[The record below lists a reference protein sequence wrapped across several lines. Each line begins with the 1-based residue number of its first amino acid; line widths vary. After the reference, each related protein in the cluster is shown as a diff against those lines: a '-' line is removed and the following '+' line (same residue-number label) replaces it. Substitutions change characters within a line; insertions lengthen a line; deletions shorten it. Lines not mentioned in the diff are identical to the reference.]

1 MNLKKESLKKYA
13 VIVAG
18 GSGLRMGAALPK
30 QFLPLCGKPV
40 LWHSLNTFLHA
51 WSDIDIIL
59 VVPTDHLSA
68 SRDIINTTSDPARI
82 HITVG
87 GETRFHSV
95 KNGLDLISDHGI
107 VFVHDAVR
115 CLLTTNL
122 IHRCYEK
129 ALEKG
134 NAIPAI
140 QPIDTLRIETPDGS
154 QLIDRQQVR
163 IIQTPQTFYSD
174 IIKKAFEQE
183 YNASFTDEASVVEK
197 LGVAI
202 QLIEGEATNIK
213 ITRPLDMLLA
223 EKILE
228 ERTV

>member
-1 MNLKKESLKKYA
+1 LNKYA

-18 GSGLRMGAALPK
+18 GSGLRMGAARPK

-40 LWHSLNTFLHA
+40 LWYSLNAFLQA
-51 WSDIDIIL
+51 SPDMQIIL
-59 VVPTDHLSA
+59 VLPADHQQTGEH
-68 SRDIINTTSDPARI
+68 IVNTTSDPARI
-82 HITVG
+82 RITVG

-95 KNGLDLISDHGI
+95 KNGLAAIDGPGV

-115 CLLTTNL
+115 CLITTDL
-122 IHRCYEK
+122 IQRCYERTV
-129 ALEKG
+129 EKG

-154 QLIDRQQVR
+154 QLIDRSKVR
-163 IIQTPQTFYSD
+163 IIQTPQTFFSEL
-174 IIKKAFEQE
+174 IKKAFEQP
-183 YNASFTDEASVVEK
+183 YDTAFTDEASVVEK

-213 ITRPLDMLLA
+213 ITRPLDLLLA

-228 ERTV
+228 ERTR

>member
-1 MNLKKESLKKYA
+1 LNKYA

-18 GSGLRMGAALPK
+18 GSGLRMGTALPK

-40 LWHSLNTFLHA
+40 LWYSLETFLKA
-51 WSDIDIIL
+51 WPNMHIIL
-59 VVPTDHLSA
+59 VLPAAHLQTGS
-68 SRDIINTTSDPARI
+68 DIVNTTSDPARI
-82 HITVG
+82 SVTQG

-95 KNGLDLISDHGI
+95 KNGLAAIDNPGV

-115 CLLTTNL
+115 CLLTIDL

-129 ALEKG
+129 TVEKG

-154 QLIDRQQVR
+154 QLIDRTKVR
-163 IIQTPQTFYSD
+163 IIQTPQTFFGD
-174 IIKKAFEQE
+174 IIKKAFEQP
-183 YNASFTDEASVVEK
+183 YDTSFTDEASVVEK

-213 ITRPLDMLLA
+213 ITRPLDILLA

-228 ERTV
+228 NRTV

>member
-1 MNLKKESLKKYA
+1 
-13 VIVAG
+13 
-18 GSGLRMGAALPK
+18 MGTALPK

-40 LWHSLNTFLHA
+40 LWYSLETFLQA
-51 WSDIDIIL
+51 WPDMQIIL
-59 VVPTDHLSA
+59 VLPKDHQEAGLA
-68 SRDIINTTSDPARI
+68 IVNNTSDPARI
-82 HITVG
+82 RITVG

-95 KNGLDLISDHGI
+95 KNGLAAIEDLGV

-115 CLLTTNL
+115 CLLSIDL
-122 IHRCYEK
+122 IHRCYERTV
-129 ALEKG
+129 EKG

-154 QLIDRQQVR
+154 QLIDRSKVR
-163 IIQTPQTFYSD
+163 IIQTPQTFFSY
-174 IIKKAFEQE
+174 IIKKAFEQPFDT
-183 YNASFTDEASVVEK
+183 SFTDEASVVEK

-213 ITRPLDMLLA
+213 ITRPLDILLA

>member
-1 MNLKKESLKKYA
+1 
-13 VIVAG
+13 
-18 GSGLRMGAALPK
+18 MGTALPK

-40 LWHSLNTFLHA
+40 LWYSLETFLKA
-51 WSDIDIIL
+51 WPNMHIIL
-59 VVPTDHLSA
+59 VLPAAHLQTGS
-68 SRDIINTTSDPARI
+68 DIVNTTSDPARI
-82 HITVG
+82 SVTQG

-95 KNGLDLISDHGI
+95 KNGLAAIDNPGV

-115 CLLTTNL
+115 CLLTIDL

-129 ALEKG
+129 TVEKG

-154 QLIDRQQVR
+154 QLIDRTKVR
-163 IIQTPQTFYSD
+163 IIQTPQTFFGD
-174 IIKKAFEQE
+174 IIKKAFEQP
-183 YNASFTDEASVVEK
+183 YDTSFTDEASVVEK

-213 ITRPLDMLLA
+213 ITRPLDILLA

-228 ERTV
+228 NRTV